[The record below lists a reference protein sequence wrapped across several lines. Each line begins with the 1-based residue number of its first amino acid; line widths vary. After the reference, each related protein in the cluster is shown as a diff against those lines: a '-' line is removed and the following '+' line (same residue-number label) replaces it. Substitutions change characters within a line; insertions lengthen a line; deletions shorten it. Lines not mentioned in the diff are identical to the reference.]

1 MPYNSVLVS
10 ATHQHESAIGIHV
23 SSLLN
28 LPPTSHSMPP
38 SRLLQGLG
46 LSSLGHTA
54 DSHWLPI
61 LHMAVYMF
69 PCTFSIHPTLSFLPP
84 QCVHKSV
91 LYVCISIAVLQIGSS
106 LQSFYIPYICVN
118 IQYLFFS
125 FGLTSL
131 CIVGSRF
138 IHLITTDSNA
148 FLFKT
153 E

>member
-10 ATHQHESAIGIHV
+10 ATHQHQSAIGIHV

-69 PCTFSIHPTLSFLPP
+69 PLCSFDHSHSDECEVVSHCGFDFHFPDD
-84 QCVHKSV
+84 
-91 LYVCISIAVLQIGSS
+91 Y
-106 LQSFYIPYICVN
+106 
-118 IQYLFFS
+118 
-125 FGLTSL
+125 
-131 CIVGSRF
+131 
-138 IHLITTDSNA
+138 
-148 FLFKT
+148 
-153 E
+153 